1 MYVHMSTVSG
11 QQSEKMVRFYCC
23 CTSHI
28 GAARV
33 ISIVWLVLHILW
45 LIVMCHSLTKLFQF
59 GFHQAAIGILATIV
73 PVDVGFVYGSFK
85 KSGYWLLIWTIVM
98 TISSFFYVILTII
111 WITSALEILVGV
123 ASLLINIWAILTVRM
138 AVKEIEEEKQ
148 NAVIS
153 IAWNT
158 HVKYLAQ
165 E

>member
-28 GAARV
+28 GAAR
-33 ISIVWLVLHILW
+33 ILGIVWLVLHILW
-45 LIVMCHSLTKLFQF
+45 LVVMCHSLAKLDNDLFQY

-85 KSGYWLLIWTIVM
+85 KSGFWLLIWTIAM
-98 TISSFFYVILTII
+98 TICSFFYVILTII

-148 NAVIS
+148 NAVI
-153 IAWNT
+153 IY
-158 HVKYLAQ
+158 VKYVAQ